1 MRVKRELRVVRP
13 ALRIGQRLADHPREA
28 VIAAERR
35 GVDAVLDL
43 DGVGEHLG
51 GALADLRRGARNDV
65 PGPGA
70 GLGERSAVGQYPG
83 RQVGVELGQ
92 SLGRRA
98 DDGGADDAD
107 GRRAL
112 HRAFLRGF
120 GRGRRSGD
128 RLVQHHGRQND
139 KHGQRVG
146 APAVGRNE
154 APEPGLFAPTA
165 AFVSVGPD
173 PARVTRQRVALGAQ
187 RLLPLVAQRRH
198 ATAPA
203 TPRVVGHRIRM
214 AQTAPLALPARHRS
228 GAQASRRAPS
238 VMGSSVVANSRFGPR
253 ATSAPDE
260 SRLRT

>member
-1 MRVKRELRVVRP
+1 MRVNANCGLCVQ
-13 ALRIGQRLADHPREA
+13 LFGIGERLADHPGEA
-28 VIAAERR
+28 VVAAERR

-51 GALADLRRGARNDV
+51 GALAHLRRGARHDV
-65 PGPGA
+65 PGLGA
-70 GLGERSAVGQYPG
+70 GLGERSAVGQDPG

-92 SLGRRA
+92 PLGRRA

-112 HRAFLRGF
+112 HRTLRLPGF
-120 GRGRRSGD
+120 GRGRRPGE
-128 RLVQHHGRQND
+128 RLVQHHGREND
-139 KHGQRVG
+139 KDGQRVG

-154 APEPGLFAPTA
+154 PPEPGLFAPTA
-165 AFVSVGPD
+165 AFVPVGPD
-173 PARVTRQRVALGAQ
+173 PPRVTRQRVALGAQ
-187 RLLPLVAQRRH
+187 GLLPLVAQRRH

-214 AQTAPLALPARHRS
+214 AQTAPLALPARHHS

-238 VMGSSVVANSRFGPR
+238 VMGSSVVAI
-253 ATSAPDE
+253 
-260 SRLRT
+260 SRLGHRRHARQTNSD